1 MQSKKQTGVN
11 FTKPLGIFAW
21 SYFGKIAE
29 GEKNVMRLIHLLEQ
43 QERKSVLSFDDQA
56 KTYR

>member
-1 MQSKKQTGVN
+1 LVSSLGVYS
-11 FTKPLGIFAW
+11 A
-21 SYFGKIAE
+21 KIAE